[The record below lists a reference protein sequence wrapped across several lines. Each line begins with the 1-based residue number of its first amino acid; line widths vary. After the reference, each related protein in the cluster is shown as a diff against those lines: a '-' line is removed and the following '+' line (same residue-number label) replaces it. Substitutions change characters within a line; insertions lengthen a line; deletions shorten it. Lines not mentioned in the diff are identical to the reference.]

1 VWDYRVRNALGYI
14 IADVLSLNLVLE
26 DSTADPLSR
35 ELHSNLPPYGYV
47 AEVGEILRK
56 LIDEMFRLVDGVKLD
71 RIGEDRASE
80 RPCVLAL
87 TLGTGGLS

>member
-1 VWDYRVRNALGYI
+1 M
-14 IADVLSLNLVLE
+14 SHFNLVLE

-35 ELHSNLPPYGYV
+35 GLPSNLPPYKYV

-80 RPCVLAL
+80 RPCGNRSSLDA
-87 TLGTGGLS
+87 